1 MLDGGDD
8 VVLVDVREPGE
19 WEINRIAGALL
30 IPKSSLESGAG
41 LALLPDDRTPVL
53 YCKTGVRS
61 AQALA
66 AVRDAGFGTAVH
78 LQGGIVAWAERFE
91 PDMPGY

>member
-1 MLDGGDD
+1 MLDEGDD

-19 WEINRIAGALL
+19 WEINRIAGARL
-30 IPKSSLESGAG
+30 IPKSSLESGEG
-41 LALLPDDRTPVL
+41 LALLPVDRTPVL

-66 AVRDAGFGTAVH
+66 AVRAAGFATAMH
-78 LQGGIVAWAERFE
+78 LRGGIVAWAQRFE